1 MRRMWVAALLA
12 ATTLTPAFAQDQQ
25 SGFDRPY
32 WLNKSVIEAIGRAE
46 SEVAPDRASFT
57 VTYQEVAHSAA
68 DASAQAAD
76 RARLATAAMRQRG
89 RDAVEIRANINVE
102 ANYEQ
107 YRDREGVRRDADRAD
122 QIDSYTA
129 LVTLNVLVRDAS
141 RAGAVR
147 AAALAVGPE
156 SATDLDYSLRQTTE
170 LQRHVYEAAV
180 QDAAAR
186 ARLSA
191 AAAGAHLGP
200 LLALQEGQGPCLGSW
215 YGSQPGMYAP
225 APPPPPPPPPP
236 PGSDTVVVTGIRA
249 GGSQQL
255 QLTADQMARLDLPAD
270 PPTITLNA
278 TVCLVYAAAP

>member
-1 MRRMWVAALLA
+1 MQRVWLTAILT
-12 ATTLTPAFAQDQQ
+12 ATMLTPAFAQDEQ
-25 SGFDRPY
+25 SGFDHPY
-32 WLNKSVIEAIGRAE
+32 WLSRSVIEAIGRAE
-46 SEVAPDRASFT
+46 SEVTPDRASFT
-57 VTYQEVAHSAA
+57 VTYQEVAHNAA
-68 DASAQAAD
+68 DASAAAAD

-89 RDAVEIRANINVE
+89 HDVVEIRANISVQ

-129 LVTLNVLVRDAS
+129 QVTLEVLVRDAN
-141 RAGAVR
+141 RAATVR

-156 SATDLDYSLRQTTE
+156 SATDLSYSLRQTTE
-170 LQRHVYEAAV
+170 LQRRVYEAAV

-215 YGSQPGMYAP
+215 YGERPGMY
-225 APPPPPPPPPP
+225 APPPPPPPPPLP
-236 PGSDTVVVTGIRA
+236 PSADETVTVTGSRI
-249 GGSQQL
+249 GGKAPEQL
-255 QLTADQMARLDLPAD
+255 QLTAEQIARLDLP
-270 PPTITLNA
+270 IRQR
-278 TVCLVYAAAP
+278 